1 MCVQDGPAT
10 RLPSS
15 GVCGLLLRVDSDAR
29 GWETGGGRL
38 GSCLVEGAEGSWFSG
53 GGGSPVCSYAW
64 DRT

>member
-38 GSCLVEGAEGSWFSG
+38 GSCLMEGAEGSWFSAAG
-53 GGGSPVCSYAW
+53 G
-64 DRT
+64 